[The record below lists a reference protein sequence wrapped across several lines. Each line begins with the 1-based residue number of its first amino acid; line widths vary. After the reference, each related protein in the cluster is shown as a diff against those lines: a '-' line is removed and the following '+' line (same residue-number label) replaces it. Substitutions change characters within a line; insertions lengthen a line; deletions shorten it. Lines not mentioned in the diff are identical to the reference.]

1 MKWGQLQSL
10 GFSGEAKIPLALPM
24 ESQALQSRLTI
35 AFGCGQEYIFGRR
48 EAHNGNPG
56 LGENYEF
63 QA

>member
-1 MKWGQLQSL
+1 
-10 GFSGEAKIPLALPM
+10 M
-24 ESQALQSRLTI
+24 ESQALQTRLAI
-35 AFGCGQEYIFGRR
+35 AFGFGQEYIFGRR